1 MLERE
6 SDERERRIKQGSIN
20 ILFAFSLSFSCLFVS
35 HFVSSFAFH
44 SAGKKRAVGKRRGRG
59 ANMCIT
65 YTPHVDSP
73 AFTVTA
79 QITQPS
85 ASAGNAIVCVCVNRP

>member
-6 SDERERRIKQGSIN
+6 SDERAEDQAGFNKHFMCF
-20 ILFAFSLSFSCLFVS
+20 LPLSFTCLFVS
-35 HFVSSFAFH
+35 PFVSSFAFP
-44 SAGKKRAVGKRRGRG
+44 SAGKKRSVGKRRGRV

-85 ASAGNAIVCVCVNRP
+85 ASAVHASVCVSV